1 MYAVV
6 RDSCDV
12 LGRTTMNLEV
22 WELKRSPLVRFGANA
37 VVVRTHC
44 NSVYVANLV
53 ETNKLM

>member
-1 MYAVV
+1 MV
-6 RDSCDV
+6 RDSYDV
-12 LGRTTMNLEV
+12 LGRTTMNLGE
-22 WELKRSPLVRFGANA
+22 WELERSPLVRFGANA